1 MGSSTRHGVVCLV
14 FPALRW
20 RQEGLEFK
28 ITLSY
33 LLGLRSAW
41 TTWDP
46 IFSVCTHTHTRAW
59 TTNSWAL
66 AMLLR
71 LVSQAWAQ
79 VIMLFLSP
87 ESWDHSTGSCAPI
100 SRRWWGENNCYKSSL
115 LFNAELNKSCSKF
128 SKTTGTFSSVR
139 WDFGSF
145 KTWKVK
151 FLHHII
157 KIICIFT

>member
-46 IFSVCTHTHTRAW
+46 IFSVCTHTHTHVREQQTVELLLCCW
-59 TTNSWAL
+59 GWCHKPELRWSCCFCLLNPETTAQAPVPRSPGGDEVRIIVISLHYYLMQSWIRTAVSF
-66 AMLLR
+66 LR
-71 LVSQAWAQ
+71 LREHFPV
-79 VIMLFLSP
+79 
-87 ESWDHSTGSCAPI
+87 WDEILDPLKL
-100 SRRWWGENNCYKSSL
+100 EK
-115 LFNAELNKSCSKF
+115 LNF
-128 SKTTGTFSSVR
+128 YIT
-139 WDFGSF
+139 
-145 KTWKVK
+145 
-151 FLHHII
+151 
-157 KIICIFT
+157 